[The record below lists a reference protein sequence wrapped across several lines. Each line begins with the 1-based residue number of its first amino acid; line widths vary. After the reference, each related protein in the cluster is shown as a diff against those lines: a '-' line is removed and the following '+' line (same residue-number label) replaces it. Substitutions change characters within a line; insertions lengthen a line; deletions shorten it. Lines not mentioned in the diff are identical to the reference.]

1 MVTARKESR
10 LKPRLGSATEAAPA
24 RPFTGRRRAASSFA
38 LFGVTILALGAS
50 SPVFCQTDS
59 VRLVVHTDSARDTI
73 SRHIYGQFAEHLGRG
88 IYDGFWIKGADQQ
101 WHLRADVIAALQRIK
116 VPNLRWPG
124 GCFADT
130 YHWKDGVGPRPQRPK
145 IVNSTW
151 GGVTEDNSFGT
162 HEYLELVDR
171 IGAAPF
177 IVGNVGSG
185 TPQEMAQWWEYVN
198 FDGVS
203 PMADLRR
210 RNGRQRPWGVRLWGV
225 GNESWGCGGHM
236 TPEYYADVYKRFVT
250 FLPAYG
256 QTRPYR
262 IATGPASEDYPWTEI
277 VMRDAGRMIDG
288 IDLHYYTVVG
298 TWAKK
303 GSATDFTEREWFLA
317 LEKALQVEELINR
330 HSGIMDRYDP
340 QKRVALIVGEWG
352 LWHDVEPAT
361 NPAFLYQ
368 QNTLRDALVAA
379 VSLDIF
385 NRHADRVRGAN
396 IAQTINVLQAMIL
409 TQGDRMILTPTYHVF
424 EMYSVHQDAVLLPIT
439 LEAGRYESEG
449 RSIPAVS
456 GSASRDRE
464 GRIHVSL
471 VNLDP
476 NHARVVGAELG
487 EGARL
492 TRVSGRV
499 LTAGAISAHNTF
511 ERPDAVQP
519 RPFTGA
525 RLSGQRLTLE
535 LPAKSIVVL
544 ELQ

>member
-1 MVTARKESR
+1 MHRAWVLCLLVPLVAQERALPTTHVA
-10 LKPRLGSATEAAPA
+10 
-24 RPFTGRRRAASSFA
+24 GRDS
-38 LFGVTILALGAS
+38 V
-50 SPVFCQTDS
+50 DS

-73 SRHIYGQFAEHLGRG
+73 SRHIYGQFAEHLGRD
-88 IYDGFWIKGADQQ
+88 IYDGFWVKGADKQ
-101 WHLRADVIAALQRIK
+101 WHLRADVIAALRRIK

-210 RNGRQRPWGVRLWGV
+210 RNGRPRPWGVRLWGV
-225 GNESWGCGGHM
+225 GNESWGCGGNM

-256 QTRPYR
+256 QTRPFR
-262 IATGPASEDYPWTEI
+262 IATGPASEDYRWTEI
-277 VMRDAGRMIDG
+277 VMRDAGRMIDAL
-288 IDLHYYTVVG
+288 DLHYYTVVG

-317 LEKALQVEELINR
+317 LEKALHVEELITR

-424 EMYSVHQDAVLLPIT
+424 EMYSVHQDARLLPLT
-439 LEAGRYESEG
+439 LVGGPYELEG

-456 GSASRDRE
+456 GSASLDKE
-464 GRIHVSL
+464 GRIHVTL
-471 VNLDP
+471 TNLDP
-476 NHARVVGAELG
+476 IRARSVSAELRG
-487 EGARL
+487 
-492 TRVSGRV
+492 TQVSRVSGRV
-499 LTAGAISAHNTF
+499 LTAEAMNAHNTF
-511 ERPDAVQP
+511 EHPDAV
-519 RPFTGA
+519 RPQAFTGA
-525 RLSGQRLTLE
+525 RLAGQRLTLE